1 MPEHSRDSNRYYP
14 KTSVAKKA
22 TEVAFNA
29 IGNSH
34 FITEQIRFIYSLL
47 DRECEEKVFSYSSPL
62 VDAFWCEQ
70 CAEEVKDIVIDIIES
85 MSSYIDDDLTAL
97 DLLLGFLRKDLKME
111 TLNEKAEYSIKMFMK
126 YGFTQKLARQERE
139 NLRQEHIKVLTN
151 YKRFVIEVSNC
162 ESYLESGIPQ
172 ELRPVKIP
180 DIYRDVLES
189 IDELDEFENQTG
201 TLEHGTHLLVYLL
214 SGENIDWRYLIM
226 LAFEQFQNES

>member
-1 MPEHSRDSNRYYP
+1 MPEHSRNSNRYYP

-29 IGNSH
+29 IGNSL

-47 DRECEEKVFSYSSPL
+47 DRECEEL
-62 VDAFWCEQ
+62 VGTFWCDQ
-70 CAEEVKDIVIDIIES
+70 CSEEVKDIVLDIIES

-111 TLNEKAEYSIKMFMK
+111 TLNDKAEHSIKMFMK
-126 YGFTQKLARQERE
+126 YGFTQNLARQERE
-139 NLRQEHIKVLTN
+139 NLRQEHIHVLTN
-151 YKRFVIEVSNC
+151 YKRFVIDVSKG

-201 TLEHGTHLLVYLL
+201 TLEHGTHLLMNLL

-226 LAFEQFQNES
+226 LAFEQFKNES